1 MDVNGVEDSFLS
13 ENNEEWA
20 FLINSD
26 YSDGESNEK
35 SRKKVADFNNA
46 SYSHY
51 SPLLAPN
58 VDNVATSSTG
68 VIRVVLSGNDH
79 SGDDDKKN
87 EVDVREPL
95 PGNHERHLWTEKE
108 RRKKM
113 RNMFTD
119 LQALLPH
126 QLHHPKVDKC
136 SILDEAV
143 KHIKRLESTLSDLQ
157 RQKLEILESWKT
169 TTILG
174 MGADEC
180 GTFASNDNAT
190 MMMRSIP
197 HMTSSISSPDVFKTW
212 TSPNMT
218 LNMCGNDAHIN
229 ICCSKKIGVLA
240 AICSVL
246 EKYKIDV
253 ISAHVSSDHNRSMY
267 MIHARVI
274 AGVYERQF
282 PVEEIYKEAAREIIG
297 ICG

>member
-1 MDVNGVEDSFLS
+1 MDVNGVEDSFLW
-13 ENNEEWA
+13 ENNEEWG
-20 FLINSD
+20 FLNSD
-26 YSDGESNEK
+26 YCDGESNET
-35 SRKKVADFNNA
+35 SRKKVADFNA
-46 SYSHY
+46 SYIYSHY
-51 SPLLAPN
+51 SPLVPK

-68 VIRVVLSGNDH
+68 VTRVVLSGNNH
-79 SGDDDKKN
+79 SDDDNKKN
-87 EVDVREPL
+87 EVEVREPL

-108 RRKKM
+108 RRMKM
-113 RNMFTD
+113 RNMFTN

-126 QLHHPKVDKC
+126 QLNPKVDKC
-136 SILDEAV
+136 TILDEAV
-143 KHIKRLESTLSDLQ
+143 NHIKRLESTLSDLQ

-174 MGADEC
+174 ADEC
-180 GTFASNDNAT
+180 GTFASNDNGT
-190 MMMRSIP
+190 MMMMRSIP

-218 LNMCGNDAHIN
+218 LNVCGNDAHIN
-229 ICCSKKIGVLA
+229 VCCSKKIGVLA

-274 AGVYERQF
+274 AGGYERQF

>member
-1 MDVNGVEDSFLS
+1 MDVNGVEDSFLW
-13 ENNEEWA
+13 ENNEEWG
-20 FLINSD
+20 FLNSD
-26 YSDGESNEK
+26 YCDG
-35 SRKKVADFNNA
+35 DC
-46 SYSHY
+46 HY
-51 SPLLAPN
+51 SPLPPK

-68 VIRVVLSGNDH
+68 VTRVVLSGNNH
-79 SGDDDKKN
+79 SDDDNKKN
-87 EVDVREPL
+87 EVEVREPL

-108 RRKKM
+108 RRMKM
-113 RNMFTD
+113 RNMFTN

-126 QLHHPKVDKC
+126 QLNPKVDKC
-136 SILDEAV
+136 TILDEAV
-143 KHIKRLESTLSDLQ
+143 NHIKRLESTLSDLQ

-169 TTILG
+169 RTILG
-174 MGADEC
+174 LTDMGADEC
-180 GTFASNDNAT
+180 GTFASNDNGT
-190 MMMRSIP
+190 MMMMKSIP

-218 LNMCGNDAHIN
+218 LNVCGNDAHIN

-274 AGVYERQF
+274 AAGGYERQF